1 MTLELGP
8 NAYRYLT
15 ESRLWVFWGFIGF
28 YWAKIAIAVILRPA
42 RGIRR
47 SDGQ

>member
-15 ESRLWVFWGFIGF
+15 ESRLWVFWWFIAFLWCKLGM
-28 YWAKIAIAVILRPA
+28 AIILRPA

-47 SDGQ
+47 SE